1 MRISDWSSD
10 VCSSDLGVAVV
21 DGDRVLVKDQTSGVE
36 NGIYVV
42 RATAWERARDFD
54 GARDTVQ
61 GTRVFIVSGA
71 LGAGKEAK
79 VTTADPIVI
88 GTTSL
93 AFTLIDDD
101 TASVAADL
109 AAHTTALDNP
119 HAVSAADVGAE
130 PISPDASPQAT
141 TTTNGTS
148 TKT

>member
-79 VTTADPIVI
+79 VTTAEI
-88 GTTSL
+88 GS
-93 AFTLIDDD
+93 
-101 TASVAADL
+101 ASCRGIGGQYV
-109 AAHTTALDNP
+109 
-119 HAVSAADVGAE
+119 
-130 PISPDASPQAT
+130 
-141 TTTNGTS
+141 
-148 TKT
+148 